1 MNPVLAR
8 HAWQR
13 WYEAAGPWR
22 GFSICPTLLSPTL
35 EELPT
40 GRRSFAHDALR
51 LADAILPLLQ
61 PGGALCLLDLDPTL
75 GVQTAAVLAE
85 HAHPVLVL
93 PRWPYAAAVLPCDT
107 LAAALVAAARTLPR
121 GEQRLPNVVF
131 VLDGQ
136 RSQTIPARPT
146 HDPKADNRHA
156 LAAFE
161 LPDLGTLQA
170 RGIRRI
176 HRFQHA

>member
-13 WYEAAGPWR
+13 WYEAAGAWS

-40 GRRSFAHDALR
+40 GQRSLAHDALR
-51 LADAILPLLQ
+51 LANAILPLLQ
-61 PGGALCLLDLDPTL
+61 PGDALCLLDLDPTL
-75 GVQTAAVLAE
+75 GVQTAALLAE

-93 PRWPYAAAVLPCDT
+93 PGWPYAAAVLACDT
-107 LAAALVAAARTLPR
+107 LAVALVAAARTLPR
-121 GEQRLPNVVF
+121 VEKRLPNVVF

-136 RSQTIPARPT
+136 RSQTIPARPE
-146 HDPKADNRHA
+146 HDTRADNRHA
-156 LAAFE
+156 LAAVE
-161 LPDLGTLQA
+161 LPDLATLQT
-170 RGIRRI
+170 RGIRRS
-176 HRFQHA
+176 HRFQ